1 MCALRYSLTSM
12 CALDALQMHIWSKR
26 NPHWRSTEQMRGE
39 TLIPCW
45 SDLYSRPFSPVTSR
59 SPACPQNS
67 LNLGYGG
74 GGGAAVGG
82 GGGLQVPGVPLSL
95 KSLLA
100 QRRMPLPAEFDL
112 SPPPGALYSGGGR
125 APGGGGALSPR
136 GERPPP
142 ASLQTRDQR
151 AIEQAAKQHRSA
163 ASVYDATCTW
173 SGQLPK
179 RLHRNPVYSCKVTP
193 AL

>member
-1 MCALRYSLTSM
+1 MQSSEKSGWDESTSHLVPCARSAELARFSL
-12 CALDALQMHIWSKR
+12 
-26 NPHWRSTEQMRGE
+26 
-39 TLIPCW
+39 
-45 SDLYSRPFSPVTSR
+45 
-59 SPACPQNS
+59 QNS

-74 GGGAAVGG
+74 GGGGGVGGGGGG
-82 GGGLQVPGVPLSL
+82 GGGLQVPGVPASL

-112 SPPPGALYSGGGR
+112 SPPPGGLYSAGGRFGSGGG
-125 APGGGGALSPR
+125 GSPR

-142 ASLQTRDQR
+142 PPAGLARDQR

-179 RLHRNPVYSCKVTP
+179 RVHRNPVYSCKVRRLLITGV
-193 AL
+193 LGCG